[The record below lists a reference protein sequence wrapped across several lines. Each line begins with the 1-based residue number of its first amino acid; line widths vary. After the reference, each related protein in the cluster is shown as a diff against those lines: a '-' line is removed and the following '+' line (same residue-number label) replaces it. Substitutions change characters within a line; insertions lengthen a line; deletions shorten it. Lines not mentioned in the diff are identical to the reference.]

1 MENPGGDF
9 VRIFICW
16 WHDRW
21 YNCDVLISSQDTEEL
36 FCGGTAD
43 DDRDTACGA
52 VLLYEST
59 VVNWE
64 VQRDNNL
71 HSVKTIRIEQ
81 EQRMKNTR
89 GEDMGI
95 LGNILWFI
103 FGGFAAGLS
112 WVIAGIGWCITIIGI
127 PIGLQCF
134 KFAGLAFFPFG
145 KEVTYGGGA
154 MSFIANIF
162 WLLLTG
168 IPMAIADVVWGCI
181 LCITIIGIPFGKQF
195 FKLAKLSL
203 MPFGAT
209 VA

>member
-1 MENPGGDF
+1 MVYIWRLCSRAFVGD
-9 VRIFICW
+9 
-16 WHDRW
+16 
-21 YNCDVLISSQDTEEL
+21 
-36 FCGGTAD
+36 
-43 DDRDTACGA
+43 
-52 VLLYEST
+52 
-59 VVNWE
+59 
-64 VQRDNNL
+64 
-71 HSVKTIRIEQ
+71 
-81 EQRMKNTR
+81 R
-89 GEDMGI
+89 GNRLVYYDHR
-95 LGNILWFI
+95 
-103 FGGFAAGLS
+103 
-112 WVIAGIGWCITIIGI
+112 I

-154 MSFIANIF
+154 MSLIANIF